1 MMFSTPK
8 ALYIS
13 THLRISTQEAFI
25 MARIT
30 VSIPKWLK
38 ERLDK
43 RPDVNWPE
51 VMKEGM
57 RKRLEALQRMRARGE
72 L

>member
-1 MMFSTPK
+1 MIRTTF
-8 ALYIS
+8 
-13 THLRISTQEAFI
+13 
-25 MARIT
+25 
-30 VSIPKWLK
+30 SIPKEIK

-51 VMKEGM
+51 VFKEGL
-57 RKRLEALQRMRARGE
+57 RKKLEKLEKLKTRGE

>member
-1 MMFSTPK
+1 MIRVTF
-8 ALYIS
+8 
-13 THLRISTQEAFI
+13 
-25 MARIT
+25 
-30 VSIPKWLK
+30 SIPRKVK

-51 VMKEGM
+51 VFKQGLKE
-57 RKRLEALQRMRARGE
+57 RLEVLQRMRARGE

>member
-1 MMFSTPK
+1 MRVL
-8 ALYIS
+8 A
-13 THLRISTQEAFI
+13 QEVLL

-30 VSIPKWLK
+30 FSIPKKLK

-51 VMKEGM
+51 VMKEGVM
-57 RKRLEALQRMRARGE
+57 KRLEALERMRARGE

>member
-1 MMFSTPK
+1 MKIRTTF
-8 ALYIS
+8 
-13 THLRISTQEAFI
+13 
-25 MARIT
+25 
-30 VSIPKWLK
+30 SIPKELK

-51 VMKEGM
+51 VFKEGL
-57 RKRLEALQRMRARGE
+57 RKKLEKLEELRARGE